1 MAKSKRKNTI
11 EQESEILKDILESTT
26 IKDKVLEKVK
36 VNIKCKSE
44 NQKKLVKSIQEKD
57 ITICSGP
64 AGTGKTIISCAE
76 ALSILKRDPKI
87 KKIVLVKSVTTLKE
101 EELGFIKGTISDKLE
116 PVMYSFSGN
125 FEKILGDELFN
136 IMKSE
141 GFIEERPIAYVRGVT
156 IDSSIVIIDE
166 CQNISIENLRT
177 LLTRIGENSKYVL
190 LGDEKQIDLK
200 DKNKSSLKI
209 AMEKFE
215 DKEGFGVVKLGS
227 EDVVRHRLIN
237 TIEQVF
243 DEIVEEIAN
252 SSNANNKK
260 KKDVV
265 NQISSPTLLLE
276 DKKDSTQ

>member
-1 MAKSKRKNTI
+1 MAKSKRKNTKEEEDI
-11 EQESEILKDILESTT
+11 VYKDIIENSTPKKNLLDS
-26 IKDKVLEKVK
+26 IK

-64 AGTGKTIISCAE
+64 AGSGKTFLSCAE
-76 ALSILKRDPKI
+76 ALITLKKDPKI
-87 KKIVLVKSVTTLKE
+87 KKIILVKSVTTLKE
-101 EELGFIKGTISDKLE
+101 EEMGYLKGTISDKLE

-141 GFIEERPIAYVRGVT
+141 GFIEERPIAYVRGIT

-252 SSNANNKK
+252 PSNANNKK
-260 KKDVV
+260 KKEVINHV
-265 NQISSPTLLLE
+265 SSPILLLE
-276 DKKDSTQ
+276 ENKDSI

>member
-11 EQESEILKDILESTT
+11 EQESEMLKDILESTT
-26 IKDKVLEKVK
+26 IKDKILDKVK

-44 NQKKLVKSIQEKD
+44 NQKKLIKSIQEKD

-76 ALSILKRDPKI
+76 ALSTLKRNPKI
-87 KKIVLVKSVTTLKE
+87 KKIVLVKSVATLKE
-101 EELGFIKGTISDKLE
+101 EEMGYLKGTISDKLE

-125 FEKILGDELFN
+125 FEKILGNELFN
-136 IMKSE
+136 LMKSE

-156 IDSSIVIIDE
+156 IDDSIVIIDE

-200 DKNKSSLKI
+200 DKTKSSLKI

-215 DKEGFGVVKLGS
+215 DKEGFGVVKLGP

-237 TIEQVF
+237 TIEKVF
-243 DEIVEEIAN
+243 DEIVEEL
-252 SSNANNKK
+252 SVKSNVKNKK
-260 KKDVV
+260 EVV
-265 NQISSPTLLLE
+265 NQISSPILLLE
-276 DKKDSTQ
+276 EKKDNIQ

>member
-11 EQESEILKDILESTT
+11 EQEGEILRDILESTT
-26 IKDKVLEKVK
+26 IKDKILSKIKLNV
-36 VNIKCKSE
+36 KCKSE
-44 NQKKLVKSIQEKD
+44 NQKKLIKSIQEKD

-64 AGTGKTIISCAE
+64 AGTGKTFLSCAE
-76 ALSILKRDPKI
+76 ALLTLKRDSKI
-87 KKIVLVKSVTTLKE
+87 KKIILVKSVATLKE
-101 EELGFIKGTISDKLE
+101 EEMGYLKGTIADKLE

-125 FEKILGDELFN
+125 FEKILGNELFDL
-136 IMKSE
+136 MKSE
-141 GFIEERPIAYVRGVT
+141 GFIEERPIAYVRGIT
-156 IDSSIVIIDE
+156 IDDSIVIIDE

-200 DKNKSSLKI
+200 DKTKSSLKI

-237 TIEQVF
+237 TIEKVF
-243 DEIVEEIAN
+243 DEIVEEL
-252 SSNANNKK
+252 STKSNVKNKK
-260 KKDVV
+260 EVV
-265 NQISSPTLLLE
+265 NQISSPILLLE
-276 DKKDSTQ
+276 EKKDNIQ